1 MESDKFEARFER
13 KKTQPSAYPIFGW
26 ICVVVSLVFFP
37 LLIGA
42 AGVVFG
48 YLTKKSG
55 KDVQGVVIMAL
66 SVACGLIGTLMGFIA
81 PMH

>member
-1 MESDKFEARFER
+1 METGKFEERFER
-13 KKTQPSAYPIFGW
+13 KKTQPNVYPVLGW
-26 ICVVVSLVFFP
+26 LCVVVSLVFFP
-37 LLIGA
+37 LLVGA

-55 KDVQGVVIMAL
+55 KDVQGVAIMSLA
-66 SVACGLIGTLMGFIA
+66 VACGLIGTLIGIIA

>member
-1 MESDKFEARFER
+1 MESDKFKARFER
-13 KKTQPSAYPIFGW
+13 KRTQPNLYPVLGW
-26 ICVVVSLVFFP
+26 ICVVVSLLFFP

-55 KDVQGVVIMAL
+55 KDVQGVTIMAL
-66 SVACGLIGTLMGFIA
+66 SVACGLIGTLIGFIA
-81 PMH
+81 PIH